1 MGAPMGT
8 IKVTGV
14 STEKSR
20 QISKD
25 ISLHDKMAFS
35 KVDCDA
41 VWIIHELYA
50 YS

>member
-1 MGAPMGT
+1 M
-8 IKVTGV
+8 KVTRV
-14 STEKSR
+14 STEKNR

-25 ISLHDKMAFS
+25 ISLHDKMAFN

-41 VWIIHELYA
+41 VCIIHELYA